1 MLIKFI
7 VVPDTN
13 ILTVNTEL
21 TIIKINVA
29 IQLKWHNLYYPCYLV
44 ARLHV
49 TFPVTTKSNI
59 LCRVSVPD
67 YENWPVLIL
76 KTG

>member
-1 MLIKFI
+1 MKFL

-13 ILTVNTEL
+13 ILIVNTEL
-21 TIIKINVA
+21 TKIKITVV
-29 IQLKWHNLYYPCYLV
+29 IYFKWHNLDYPCYLV

-59 LCRVSVPD
+59 LSGVSAPD

-76 KTG
+76 KSG